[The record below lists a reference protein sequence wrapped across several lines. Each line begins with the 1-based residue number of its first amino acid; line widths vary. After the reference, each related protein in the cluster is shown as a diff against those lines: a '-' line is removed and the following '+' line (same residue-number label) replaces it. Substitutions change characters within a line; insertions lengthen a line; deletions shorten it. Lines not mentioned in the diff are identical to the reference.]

1 MRKRSTQFLPLSN
14 AGFGSSAALR
24 HTTSL
29 MSAFEREAVVQQ
41 LIFERQNLNVRFS
54 RKRSFNLLENRY
66 F

>member
-1 MRKRSTQFLPLSN
+1 
-14 AGFGSSAALR
+14 
-24 HTTSL
+24 